1 MLAVF
6 SPPKSPPEGA
16 LVFFAPKRPLVELL
30 VVLLFDELPNIGAL
44 DEFEAPKGL
53 VFVFPDAFPVPKPV
67 LAGLLP
73 KRPPP
78 VVFPKPE
85 LALPNMM
92 LMISVALN

>member
-1 MLAVF
+1 MFAVL
-6 SPPKSPPEGA
+6 SPPKSPPDGA
-16 LVFFAPKRPLVELL
+16 VVVFAPKRPPVELL

-44 DEFEAPKGL
+44 DVFEAPKGL
-53 VFVFPDAFPVPKPV
+53 GFEFPAVFPVPKPV

-92 LMISVALN
+92 LMMSVALD

>member
-1 MLAVF
+1 
-6 SPPKSPPEGA
+6 
-16 LVFFAPKRPLVELL
+16 
-30 VVLLFDELPNIGAL
+30 
-44 DEFEAPKGL
+44 
-53 VFVFPDAFPVPKPV
+53 V

-92 LMISVALN
+92 LMMSVALD